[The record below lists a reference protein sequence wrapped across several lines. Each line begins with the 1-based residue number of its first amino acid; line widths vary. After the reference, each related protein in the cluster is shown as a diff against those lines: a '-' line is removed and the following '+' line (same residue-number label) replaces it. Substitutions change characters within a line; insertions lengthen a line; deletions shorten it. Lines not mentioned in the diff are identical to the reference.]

1 VRPQAQNLLAFLQT
15 HSRQKFGHGFG
26 LQRACQAAAGDDAA
40 CLLYG
45 HPCAELHGKVR
56 LACSANLQY
65 GPHNWRASQL
75 HFAMQ
80 PCTRMPGNSWLAC
93 QCQCQGLL
101 AACCCT
107 LPDNGFLC
115 LLLARAACAFDAS
128 CPGRSTISCKWSS
141 LQANSKKKLV
151 VSMVAADAGNHTTAF
166 AVRSAAETS

>member
-1 VRPQAQNLLAFLQT
+1 MDLVYNGLARQQLAMMLPVCYMGIRVRRAA
-15 HSRQKFGHGFG
+15 RQS
-26 LQRACQAAAGDDAA
+26 A
-40 CLLYG
+40 
-45 HPCAELHGKVR
+45 
-56 LACSANLQY
+56 ACSANLQY

-75 HFAMQ
+75 HFAVQ